1 MSELQT
7 TNQNQLPATGVKG
20 VSDFLQSDSIKS
32 KFTEIL
38 GQKGIGFIS
47 SVLSVVNSNSSLQ
60 NADRNSIYTSAL
72 IAASLD
78 LPINPNL
85 GLAFLIPYKQR
96 QSDGSYKD
104 VCQFQVS
111 YKGFIQ
117 LAQRSGQYQKI
128 NSSDVRDG
136 EIVSFNRMSGDIEFN
151 WIQNPSERLGKKII
165 GYISYFKLVNGFENS
180 FYMTIEEIDAHA
192 KKYSQT
198 YKKYGTGLW
207 KDEFDAMA
215 KKTVT
220 KLNISKNGPLSIELS
235 KAVVADQSVIKND
248 NFLKEETVD
257 IDTQYVDNEE
267 VIIDVNAVNKA
278 SERERVVAHIK
289 KSKTIEQLEEC
300 LSAVSDDDFDL
311 IVMYDDKKKELISK
325 SK

>member
-1 MSELQT
+1 MSEVQT

-20 VSDFLQSDSIKS
+20 VSDFLQSDSIKN

-47 SVLSVVNSNSSLQ
+47 SVLSVVNSNTSLQ

-151 WIQNPSERLGKKII
+151 WIQNPTERLGKKII

-248 NFLKEETVD
+248 NFATADTIDVETE
-257 IDTQYVDNEE
+257 YVDNQE
-267 VIIDVNAVNKA
+267 VVIDVTAVNKS

-289 KSKTIEQLEEC
+289 KSKTVEQLAEC
-300 LSAVSDDDFDL
+300 LQGISDDDFDL
-311 IVMYDDKKKELISK
+311 MVEYDTKKKELISK

>member
-1 MSELQT
+1 MSGVQT
-7 TNQNQLPATGVKG
+7 TNQNLPATGVKG
-20 VSDFLQSDSIKS
+20 VSDFLQSDSIKN
-32 KFTEIL
+32 KFIEIL

-96 QSDGSYKD
+96 QSDGTYKD

-248 NFLKEETVD
+248 NFATADTIDVETE
-257 IDTQYVDNEE
+257 YVDNQET
-267 VIIDVNAVNKA
+267 VIDVTAVNKS
-278 SERERVVAHIK
+278 SERERVKVHIED
-289 KSKTIEQLEEC
+289 SKTVEQLEEC
-300 LSAVSDDDFDL
+300 LPAISEDDEEL
-311 IVMYDDKKKELISK
+311 IILYADKKRELTPK
-325 SK
+325 KK